1 MSPQR
6 RIAMTG
12 KLSHVGLHRLL
23 ALLSRDNEQAYIVG
37 GAVRNSL
44 LGLPI
49 DDIDI
54 ATSLPPEAVI
64 DRVTTAGMRYIPTG
78 IDHGTVTV
86 IAEER
91 PYEVTTF
98 REDYETDGRHARVRF
113 GQSLRGDAERRDFT
127 INALYA
133 DASGFITDPV
143 GGIDDINAR
152 HVRFIGDPVT
162 RIREDYLRSL
172 RFFRFTARYAKGEA
186 DESALIA
193 EREDYLRSLRFFRFT
208 ARYAKGEA
216 DESALIAVDQERDGL
231 SKLSRERI
239 RAELMKL
246 LEAPRVLYVL
256 RLMAHR
262 DLIDPVFGLPL
273 DLEGFTRMLQHDPG
287 ADLFLRLTALA
298 VHKPDDALTLRE
310 TMRLSNAE
318 TDRLEKLGEVLM
330 QLSAL
335 PRPLLGEVLMQLSAL
350 PRPLNAKQ
358 IRKMAFRYGRRVITD
373 ALIVDMGRRDAK
385 VDAELWTAAGSAP
398 THSPFTGA
406 MVIKRGVPAG
416 PLVGQIQATLKFY
429 KI

>member
-1 MSPQR
+1 M
-6 RIAMTG
+6 
-12 KLSHVGLHRLL
+12 
-23 ALLSRDNEQAYIVG
+23 
-37 GAVRNSL
+37 
-44 LGLPI
+44 
-49 DDIDI
+49 
-54 ATSLPPEAVI
+54 I
-64 DRVTTAGMRYIPTG
+64 DRVTTAGMRYLPTG

-86 IAEER
+86 FADER

-98 REDYETDGRHARVRF
+98 REDLETDGRHATVRF
-113 GQSLRGDAERRDFT
+113 GQSLRRDAERRDFT

-152 HVRFIGDPVT
+152 RVRFIGDPVK

-172 RFFRFTARYAKGEA
+172 RFFRFTARYAKNDA

-193 EREDYLRSLRFFRFT
+193 
-208 ARYAKGEA
+208 
-216 DESALIAVDQERDGL
+216 IDQERDGL
-231 SKLSRERI
+231 ATLSRERV
-239 RAELMKL
+239 RTELMKL

-262 DLIDPVFGLPL
+262 NLIDPIFGLPL
-273 DLEGFTRMLQHDPG
+273 DLDGFSHMLQHDPG
-287 ADLFLRLTALA
+287 ADLFLRLAALA
-298 VHKPDDALTLRE
+298 IHKPNDALTLRE
-310 TMRLSNAE
+310 TMRLSNTE

-335 PRPLLGEVLMQLSAL
+335 PRPLA
-350 PRPLNAKQ
+350 PKQ
-358 IRKMAFRYGRRVITD
+358 IRKLAFHFGRRVTID

-385 VDAELWTAAGSAP
+385 LDSELWMAAGSAP

-416 PLVGQIQATLKFY
+416 PLIGQIIRHAEAAWEASDFSSDPQLLQNLISEAIARYSGGVASSLPPTG
-429 KI
+429 

>member
-86 IAEER
+86 IAEEC

-162 RIREDYLRSL
+162 RI
-172 RFFRFTARYAKGEA
+172 
-186 DESALIA
+186 
-193 EREDYLRSLRFFRFT
+193 REDYLRSLRFFRFT

-335 PRPLLGEVLMQLSAL
+335 PRPL
-350 PRPLNAKQ
+350 NAKQ

-416 PLVGQIQATLKFY
+416 PLVGQIIRHAEAGWEASDFSSDAQILQNLISEAIARY
-429 KI
+429 SDGVVSSSAPQG

>member
-6 RIAMTG
+6 RIPMTG

-98 REDYETDGRHARVRF
+98 REDYETDGRYARVRF
-113 GQSLRGDAERRDFT
+113 GQSLRRDAERRDFT

-152 HVRFIGDPVT
+152 HVRFIGDPVR
-162 RIREDYLRSL
+162 RIREDYLR
-172 RFFRFTARYAKGEA
+172 
-186 DESALIA
+186 
-193 EREDYLRSLRFFRFT
+193 
-208 ARYAKGEA
+208 
-216 DESALIAVDQERDGL
+216 
-231 SKLSRERI
+231 
-239 RAELMKL
+239 
-246 LEAPRVLYVL
+246 
-256 RLMAHR
+256 
-262 DLIDPVFGLPL
+262 
-273 DLEGFTRMLQHDPG
+273 
-287 ADLFLRLTALA
+287 
-298 VHKPDDALTLRE
+298 
-310 TMRLSNAE
+310 
-318 TDRLEKLGEVLM
+318 
-330 QLSAL
+330 
-335 PRPLLGEVLMQLSAL
+335 
-350 PRPLNAKQ
+350 
-358 IRKMAFRYGRRVITD
+358 
-373 ALIVDMGRRDAK
+373 
-385 VDAELWTAAGSAP
+385 
-398 THSPFTGA
+398 
-406 MVIKRGVPAG
+406 
-416 PLVGQIQATLKFY
+416 
-429 KI
+429 